1 MDEPKISYKNLIFKE
16 TPANNKPDS
25 LILFFDFQD
34 GDGDIGLFE
43 NESNPPFHDF
53 DFIIDNN
60 NLPVTFSSEFEP
72 PFQRLVPSL
81 IPGPQ
86 KKKFFRLNPEFFSDE
101 DSRPT
106 NFDCQEY
113 VIDSVREDYFPVL
126 PYEDSDFIKILK
138 DTIRDENGDIAFD
151 SQGNPKLITVLDTFF
166 VAKNHHNKNIDVD
179 FYRKSSG
186 IYEFI
191 DWTRIFDVNGCGLSF
206 NARFPIFAPERVGKS
221 TEGTIKYGML
231 SNGFRLVLRNDTFQ
245 IRVTIRDRALNT
257 SNTTES
263 PDLTLQQIGG

>member
-1 MDEPKISYKNLIFKE
+1 MDEPRISYNNLIFKE
-16 TPANNKPDS
+16 TPANNEPDS

-43 NESNPPFHDF
+43 DESNPPFHDF

-60 NLPVTFSSEFEP
+60 NFLVTFSGNFET
-72 PFQRLVPSL
+72 PFKRLVPTL

-86 KKKFFRLNPEFFSDE
+86 NSELIRLNSEFFSD
-101 DSRPT
+101 DDNRPP
-106 NFDCQEY
+106 NWDCQEY
-113 VIDSVREDYFPVL
+113 VIDSMREDRFPVL
-126 PYEDSDFIKILK
+126 PYEDQDFINILR
-138 DTIRDENGDIAFD
+138 DTIRDENGDIEFD
-151 SQGNPKLITVLDTFF
+151 SQGDPKLFTVLDTFY
-166 VAKNHHNKNIDVD
+166 VVKNQHNKNIDVN
-179 FYRKSSG
+179 FYRKTNG

-191 DWTRIFDVNGCGLSF
+191 DWARIFDENGCGLNF
-206 NARFPIFAPERVGKS
+206 NARFPIFAPERIGKS
-221 TEGTIKYGML
+221 TEGTIKYAML

-245 IRVTIRDRALNT
+245 IRTTIRDRALNT